1 LLVDEEEPDPE
12 EALEPDDE
20 LDPEEGLD
28 PEDPVEVGEGAGV
41 VELFP
46 LSELVELVL
55 LSVFDS
61 DLLTSA
67 GLPLFSDLLP
77 GSLSF
82 SE

>member
-1 LLVDEEEPDPE
+1 MLVDEEEPDPE

-41 VELFP
+41 VELLP

-55 LSVFDS
+55 LSFFDS
-61 DLLTSA
+61 DLFTSA
-67 GLPLFSDLLP
+67 GLPLFSD
-77 GSLSF
+77 
-82 SE
+82 

>member
-61 DLLTSA
+61 DLFTSA
-67 GLPLFSDLLP
+67 GLPLFSD
-77 GSLSF
+77 
-82 SE
+82 